1 LMTLKRKR
9 LVRAAAHTAAL
20 ITESFDNV
28 DVASG
33 VDAAEAWRAGAAVA
47 LIFVAFFSRCF

>member
-1 LMTLKRKR
+1 MTLKRKR